1 MPASTTSALH
11 QHCDRR
17 VRALVTPEVAAKHS
31 LLHAKLVQRIS
42 QIVAR
47 NFESGR
53 IRRVIGA
60 SEATSTEQLEPYIDR
75 VIAVFLAEHERLER
89 LASAQG
95 DEWSRLFRQ
104 LTNRAAAM
112 LTRVRQSPATA
123 AEAIDFAQAA
133 CEAIFHHTFPYDVS
147 FDAWATLI
155 LKNFVLQ
162 RYTRSRDLLDRNPEV
177 ASLDDSQMLAV
188 GEGFSLHDLLADPSA
203 AVFER
208 RDVQDW
214 LLQAITSLA
223 SQAQQQVIVALYFDN
238 RTEAEVAHHL
248 GRSIQAVYNLK
259 HRALRQLK
267 EILQRERND
276 DRITLTGIDVSQ
288 EVEL

>member
-1 MPASTTSALH
+1 MFVSTNSALR

-17 VRALVTPEVAAKHS
+17 VRALVAPDLAEAHDLSQTALARHV
-31 LLHAKLVQRIS
+31 S

-47 NFESGR
+47 NLESGR
-53 IRRVIGA
+53 AQRVIAA
-60 SEATSTEQLEPYIDR
+60 SRTVSAEQLEPYIDR
-75 VIAVFLAEHERLER
+75 VIATFLVEHERVDR
-89 LASAQG
+89 LAAAEG
-95 DEWSRLFRQ
+95 DEWSRLCGQ

-133 CEAIFHHTFPYDVS
+133 CESIFQHIFPYDVS

-177 ASLDDSQMLAV
+177 ASLDDSQTLVV
-188 GEGFSLHDLLADPSA
+188 GEGLSLHDLLADPSA

-214 LLQAITSLA
+214 LLQAITKLTSR
-223 SQAQQQVIVALYFDN
+223 AQQQVIVALYFDN
-238 RTEAEVAHHL
+238 RAEAEIAQHL
-248 GRSIQAVYNLK
+248 GRSVQAVYNLK
-259 HRALRQLK
+259 YRALRQLK
-267 EILQRERND
+267 ELLQRERND
-276 DRITLTGIDVSQ
+276 DRITLNRLDASQ
-288 EVEL
+288 EAEP